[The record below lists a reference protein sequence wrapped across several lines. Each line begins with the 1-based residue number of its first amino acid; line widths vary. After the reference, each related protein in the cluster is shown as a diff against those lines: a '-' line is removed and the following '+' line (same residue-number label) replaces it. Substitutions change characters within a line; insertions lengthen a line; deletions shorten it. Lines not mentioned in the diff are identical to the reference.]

1 MGGGKNKPGAPEK
14 LIVNGKRLDGRKLD
28 ELRPLTIKAGVIPN
42 ADGSCALQ
50 LGETHV
56 LVGVYGPREC
66 FPRHLAE
73 QDKAYLECIYD
84 MAAFSTTD
92 RARPGPSR
100 RSTEISKVIADSLR
114 PAIFLE
120 KYPRTKIDVYIEVTN
135 ANAGTR
141 TAAITAAAVA
151 LADAGVEMRDLVT
164 SIATGKADGHI
175 MLDLFEPEDN
185 YGEADMPLAVMPKSK
200 HITLLQLDGDITHED
215 AKKMIEMSL
224 KAIDKIYEAQKKA
237 LKEKYAV
244 EKSVAEEGEENG
256 TV

>member
-1 MGGGKNKPGAPEK
+1 MTGKNKPGAPEK
-14 LIVNGKRLDGRKLD
+14 LIVNGKRLDGRKFD
-28 ELRPLTIKAGVIPN
+28 ELRPLTIKAGVVPN

-50 LGETHV
+50 LGETYV

-66 FPRHLAE
+66 IPRHLTE
-73 QDKAYLECIYD
+73 QDKAYLECIYS

-114 PAIFLE
+114 PAIMLE

-141 TAAITAAAVA
+141 TAAITAASVA
-151 LADAGVEMRDLVT
+151 LADAGVEMRDMVT
-164 SIATGKADGHI
+164 SIASGKADGNI

-185 YGEADMPLAVMPKSK
+185 FGEADMPLAMMPKTK
-200 HITLLQLDGDITHED
+200 QITLLQLDGNITQDE
-215 AKKMIEMSL
+215 AQKMVEMSM
-224 KAIDKIYEAQKKA
+224 KACEKIYEAQKKA

-244 EKSVAEEGEENG
+244 EKSAETEEENG

>member
-1 MGGGKNKPGAPEK
+1 MGSKKPGAPEK

-42 ADGSCALQ
+42 ADGSCSLQ

-56 LVGVYGPREC
+56 LAAVYGPREVL
-66 FPRHLAE
+66 PKHLAE
-73 QDKAYLECIYD
+73 ANRAYLDCIYS
-84 MAAFSTTD
+84 MAAFSTSD

-100 RSTEISKVIADSLR
+100 RSTEISKVIRDALA

-151 LADAGVEMRDLVT
+151 LADAGIEMRDLVA
-164 SIATGKADGHI
+164 SVASGKVDGHI
-175 MLDLFEPEDN
+175 VLDLFEPEDN
-185 YGEADMPLAVMPKSK
+185 FGEADMPLAMMPRTAE
-200 HITLLQLDGDITHED
+200 ITLLQMDGELTPEEIRQ
-215 AKKMIEMSL
+215 MIELSM
-224 KAIDKIYEAQKKA
+224 KACEKIYEKQKKA
-237 LKEKYAV
+237 LKEKYAGSI
-244 EKSVAEEGEENG
+244 EAIEAEGEGNG